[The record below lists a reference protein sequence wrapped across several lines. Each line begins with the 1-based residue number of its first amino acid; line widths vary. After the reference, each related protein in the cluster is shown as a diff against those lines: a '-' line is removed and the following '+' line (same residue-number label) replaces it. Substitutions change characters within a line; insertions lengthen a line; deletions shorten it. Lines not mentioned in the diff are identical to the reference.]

1 MTDSAGDFSPDEI
14 VVDENGSRDDE
25 PYVHERSVG
34 EIAARA
40 ADSAYGAATRWWA
53 DVGDQLRAHA
63 ASHGLEPESPLIREL
78 ALAAS
83 YALRTATD
91 MKGGCALRP
100 LADYEGYAWPPR
112 IAEVGPEIVT
122 LWRDVADRVQ
132 HPAARA
138 RFNDL
143 LFERRD
149 GAGGLRA
156 VAAITGY
163 LEAARS
169 RPQADLDIAQFLVRA
184 WDLAQ
189 RVRDWRLVADAS
201 AELVKHSEVEL
212 SRSQPR
218 AGVFFPMLAA
228 VAARPSAR
236 QRVQAPLSIPD
247 PAIVGRLL
255 ETAFAIAKEGFQTSL
270 IAAMMRVRATDP
282 AEIDQINRREV
293 AAYRAQAAKHAGM
306 ARQSRLEDAIRIARD
321 RGLTDLVRQL
331 TSELQAIPV
340 KDLGL
345 KELSWSVRL
354 PPHQVELFLD
364 GFVAGANW
372 REGLHFFLQTDCPT
386 GDLDRLRQELR
397 DNAAHTTFLNVV
409 GRTIVGK
416 GGLPRYTGTS
426 DDDRRAAAEADH
438 ARIRADIQGQILAEG
453 LLRMPGRY
461 GIPDESQIA
470 AFLSNDGKSDEAL
483 ALSLARG
490 FRHYWHGDYEAC
502 VHVVTP
508 KIEAAARALLRNLD
522 EGIYRVQ
529 VAKDPGQY
537 PGLHVLLQE
546 LEKLGLEEAWAF
558 FLRWLLLGPYGMNIR
573 NELAHGFVTDTGP
586 AYAALVLR
594 AAALLITIAGPQP
607 PAVVIET
614 AHADDRPVDLVPL
627 PQRDRDDLLRL
638 LATPVPDPIPI
649 PWRNGI
655 GGRLAAFA
663 ASAMRVMATGLNRVA
678 KRLDP

>member
-1 MTDSAGDFSPDEI
+1 MRCGHWPITKVTHGHPVSPKSALKI
-14 VVDENGSRDDE
+14 V
-25 PYVHERSVG
+25 
-34 EIAARA
+34 A
-40 ADSAYGAATRWWA
+40 
-53 DVGDQLRAHA
+53 
-63 ASHGLEPESPLIREL
+63 
-78 ALAAS
+78 
-83 YALRTATD
+83 
-91 MKGGCALRP
+91 
-100 LADYEGYAWPPR
+100 
-112 IAEVGPEIVT
+112 
-122 LWRDVADRVQ
+122 LWRAVADRVQ
-132 HPAARA
+132 HPALHVRGSTICCS
-138 RFNDL
+138 N
-143 LFERRD
+143 
-149 GAGGLRA
+149 GATEQ
-156 VAAITGY
+156 AASG
-163 LEAARS
+163 RS
-169 RPQADLDIAQFLVRA
+169 RRSPATWKPRDHVRRPISTSLSSLSVPGTSLRGYA
-184 WDLAQ
+184 IGASWPTPPPNWSSMPRRSCRAASLELASSS
-189 RVRDWRLVADAS
+189 RCLRLS
-201 AELVKHSEVEL
+201 PPGPL
-212 SRSQPR
+212 P
-218 AGVFFPMLAA
+218 
-228 VAARPSAR
+228 R
-236 QRVQAPLSIPD
+236 QRVQAPQSIPD

-255 ETAFAIAKEGFQTSL
+255 ETSFAIAKGGFQTSL

-293 AAYRAQAAKHAGM
+293 AAYRAQAAKHTGM
-306 ARQSRLEDAIRIARD
+306 ARQARLEDAIRIARD
-321 RGLTDLVRQL
+321 RGLTNLVRQL

-397 DNAAHTTFLNVV
+397 DNAAHTAFLNVV

-502 VHVVTP
+502 AHVVTP

-546 LEKLGLEEAWAF
+546 LESLAWKSRGRSFCAGCSSA
-558 FLRWLLLGPYGMNIR
+558 R
-573 NELAHGFVTDTGP
+573 TG
-586 AYAALVLR
+586 
-594 AAALLITIAGPQP
+594 
-607 PAVVIET
+607 
-614 AHADDRPVDLVPL
+614 
-627 PQRDRDDLLRL
+627 
-638 LATPVPDPIPI
+638 
-649 PWRNGI
+649 
-655 GGRLAAFA
+655 
-663 ASAMRVMATGLNRVA
+663 
-678 KRLDP
+678 